1 MLGKLLKYEVK
12 AAGKVMPALYLGIGL
27 SYLLGKLTEALHIHQ
42 MKIGLA
48 IACIGIGHRIDGAGA
63 DPDRHAV
70 CEGAFRGRRVSDADS
85 AR

>member
-48 IACIGIGHRIDGAGA
+48 IALSLIHI
-63 DPDRHAV
+63 
-70 CEGAFRGRRVSDADS
+70 
-85 AR
+85 